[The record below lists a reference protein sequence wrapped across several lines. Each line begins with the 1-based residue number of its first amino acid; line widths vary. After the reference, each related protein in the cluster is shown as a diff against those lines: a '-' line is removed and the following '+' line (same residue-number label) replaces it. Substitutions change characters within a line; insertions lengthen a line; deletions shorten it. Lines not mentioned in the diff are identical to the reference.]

1 MLLIFL
7 IICINV
13 VYVSINTL
21 RTIMVIKGQRLLAS
35 ILSVFEV
42 GVYLYGLTIVLNNL
56 NSPIKIIAY
65 CVGYGF
71 GVYIG
76 SLIEQ
81 HLALGYVQVQIIVDS
96 VANELPNFLRKKGFG
111 VTSWTAEG
119 RNGLRLVL
127 QVLAKRS
134 NEKELIKL
142 VNEIAP
148 NAFVISYE
156 PKHFIGG
163 FWTKNIRN
171 F

>member
-1 MLLIFL
+1 MKLIFL

-13 VYVSINTL
+13 IYVSINTL
-21 RTIMVIKGQRLLAS
+21 RTILVIKGQRLLAS
-35 ILSVFEV
+35 IMSVFEV

-65 CVGYGF
+65 CVGYGL
-71 GVYIG
+71 GVYSG

-81 HLALGYVQVQIIVDS
+81 YLALGYVQVQIIVDS
-96 VANELPNFLRKKGFG
+96 VVNELPDFLRKKGFG

-171 F
+171 L